1 MTLRL
6 SVSRFVPVLLAPLA
20 WLAGC
25 ATTDETPQPVKI
37 ENTEE
42 VRATVEAIDPV
53 TRMMSLK
60 GPDGNVVT
68 VEVDKEVRNLPQVK
82 VGDHV
87 VVRYYE
93 ALGAELK
100 SRGGTATSATSDPE
114 AAVTV
119 GRAEEGQRPA
129 GVVTAQTSTVV
140 KIKSVDTKNNVV
152 EFYGDDGLVRAFPVQ
167 TDQGKAFIKK
177 LKPGDEVGVSYVE
190 ALAVSVEPAPA
201 Q

>member
-1 MTLRL
+1 
-6 SVSRFVPVLLAPLA
+6 V
-20 WLAGC
+20 LAGC
-25 ATTDETPQPVKI
+25 AQEPPQPVKI
-37 ENTEE
+37 ENTQE
-42 VRATVEAIDPV
+42 VRATVVAVDPV
-53 TRMMSLK
+53 TRFLSLQ
-60 GPDGNVVT
+60 GPDKNVVT
-68 VEVDKEVRNLPQVK
+68 VQVDDEVRNLPQVK

-129 GVVTAQTSTVV
+129 GVVSSQVSTVV

-152 EFYGDDGLVRAFPVQ
+152 EFYGEDGLVRAFPVQ
-167 TDQGKAFIKK
+167 TDQGKEFIKK

>member
-6 SVSRFVPVLLAPLA
+6 SATRFILALAAPLA

-25 ATTDETPQPVKI
+25 ATTEEAPTPVKI

-42 VRATVEAIDPV
+42 VRATVVAVDPV
-53 TRMMSLK
+53 TRFLSLQ
-60 GPDGNVVT
+60 GPDKEVVT
-68 VEVDKEVRNLPQVK
+68 VQVDPEVRNLPQVK

-100 SRGGTATSATSDPE
+100 SRAGTATASADPE
-114 AAVTV
+114 SAVVV

-129 GVVTAQTSTVV
+129 GVVSSQTSTVV
-140 KIKSVDTKNNVV
+140 KIKDVDTKNNVV
-152 EFYGDDGLVRAFPVQ
+152 SFYGEDGLLRAFPVQ

-177 LKPGDEVGVSYVE
+177 LKPGDEVGVTYSE
-190 ALAVSVEPAPA
+190 ALAVSVEPAP
-201 Q
+201 

>member
-6 SVSRFVPVLLAPLA
+6 PVTRFFPALVAPLA

-25 ATTDETPQPVKI
+25 ATQEPPKPVTI

-42 VRATVEAIDPV
+42 VRATVEAVDPV
-53 TRMMSLK
+53 TRMLSLK
-60 GPDGNVVT
+60 GPDGDVVT
-68 VEVDKEVRNLPQVK
+68 VQVDPEVRNLPQVK
-82 VGDHV
+82 VGDQV

-114 AAVTV
+114 AAVMV

-129 GVVTAQTSTVV
+129 GVVSSQTSTVV
-140 KIKSVDTKNNVV
+140 KIKDVDTKNNVV
-152 EFYGDDGLVRAFPVQ
+152 SFYGEDGLLRAFPVQ
-167 TDQGKAFIKK
+167 TPQGREFIKK
-177 LKPGDEVGVSYVE
+177 LKPGDEVGVTYTE
-190 ALAVSVEPAPA
+190 ALAVSVEPAP
-201 Q
+201 

>member
-1 MTLRL
+1 MTLRFFATR
-6 SVSRFVPVLLAPLA
+6 SIPLLVAPFAL
-20 WLAGC
+20 LAGC
-25 ATTDETPQPVKI
+25 ATTSQEPPQPVKI

-42 VRATVEAIDPV
+42 VRATVEAVDPV

-100 SRGGTATSATSDPE
+100 ARAGSSTGAAADADT
-114 AAVTV
+114 AVTV

-140 KIKSVDTKNNVV
+140 KIKDVDTKNNVV
-152 EFYGDDGLVRAFPVQ
+152 SFYGEDGLLRAFPVQ

-177 LKPGDEVGVSYVE
+177 LKPGDEVGVTYTE
-190 ALAVSVEPAPA
+190 ALAVSVEPAP
-201 Q
+201 

>member
-1 MTLRL
+1 ML
-6 SVSRFVPVLLAPLA
+6 PALLAPLA
-20 WLAGC
+20 VMAGC
-25 ATTDETPQPVKI
+25 ATTGGEPPQPVKI

-42 VRATVEAIDPV
+42 VRATVEAVDPV

-68 VEVDKEVRNLPQVK
+68 VQVDKEVRNLPQVK

-100 SRGGTATSATSDPE
+100 SRAGTSTSATADPE

-140 KIKSVDTKNNVV
+140 KIKDVDTKNNVV
-152 EFYGDDGLVRAFPVQ
+152 SFYGEDGLLRAFPVQ

-177 LKPGDEVGVSYVE
+177 LKPGDEVGVTYVE
-190 ALAVSVEPAPA
+190 ALAVSVEPAP
-201 Q
+201 

>member
-1 MTLRL
+1 MTLRFFATR
-6 SVSRFVPVLLAPLA
+6 SIPLLVAPLA
-20 WLAGC
+20 LLAGC
-25 ATTDETPQPVKI
+25 ATTSQEPPTPVKI

-100 SRGGTATSATSDPE
+100 ARAGSSTSAAAGADT
-114 AAVTV
+114 AVTV

-152 EFYGDDGLVRAFPVQ
+152 EFYGEDGLVRAFPVQ

-177 LKPGDEVGVSYVE
+177 LKPGDEVGVTYTE
-190 ALAVSVEPAPA
+190 ALAVSVEPAP
-201 Q
+201 

>member
-6 SVSRFVPVLLAPLA
+6 PVTRFLPALVALLA

-25 ATTDETPQPVKI
+25 ATQEPPKPVTI

-42 VRATVEAIDPV
+42 VRATVEAVDPV
-53 TRMMSLK
+53 TRMLSLK
-60 GPDGNVVT
+60 GPGGDVVT
-68 VEVDKEVRNLPQVK
+68 VQVDPEVRNLPQVK

-114 AAVTV
+114 AAVMV

-129 GVVTAQTSTVV
+129 GVVSSQTSTVV
-140 KIKSVDTKNNVV
+140 KIKDIDTKNNVV
-152 EFYGDDGLVRAFPVQ
+152 SFYGEDGLLRAFPVQ
-167 TDQGKAFIKK
+167 TPQGREFIKK
-177 LKPGDEVGVSYVE
+177 LKPGDEVGVTYTE
-190 ALAVSVEPAPA
+190 ALAVSVEPAP
-201 Q
+201 